1 MTPANIVVRP
11 IRHADVGGFRACVN
25 AVARERKYLAF
36 LEPFPIEQMTAFVAC
51 NIEHGNPHFV
61 AEDAGRIVG
70 WCDVRR
76 EAAHSYAH
84 VGHLGMGLLPEYR
97 GRGLG
102 ERLIR
107 AALDASPGAR
117 FERVE
122 LSVYA
127 TNARARAL
135 YEKVGFVLERT
146 RVRGRK
152 VDGVY
157 DDVHIM
163 GWFPR

>member
-1 MTPANIVVRP
+1 MRSADVVVRP
-11 IRHADVGGFRACVN
+11 ITHADVASLRACVN
-25 AVARERKYLAF
+25 AVVRERKYLAF
-36 LEPFPIEQMTAFVAC
+36 LEPFSIDQMTSFVAG
-51 NIEHGNPHFV
+51 NIERGNPHFV
-61 AEDAGRIVG
+61 AVDTGRVVG

-76 EAAHSYAH
+76 EAAQSYAH

-97 GRGLG
+97 GRGIG

-107 AALDASPGAR
+107 AALDASAGAN
-117 FERVE
+117 FEKIE

-127 TNARARAL
+127 KNTRARAL
-135 YEKVGFVLERT
+135 YEKVGFVLEGT

-157 DDVHIM
+157 EDVHVM
-163 GWFPR
+163 GWFAQ